1 MSVARGRRGAR
12 ARPHNEARARRGR
25 RESEYEAAWRHGG
38 AAPTGMGLQRV
49 ALGTLRVGAHGTE
62 AHGRPTGDLDRET
75 PLTLF
80 PLPRPELQFLCPG
93 TKTGTFCGP
102 CLSPALL
109 TESHSTVFSLVHT
122 EAQPSPTGPEQA
134 HL

>member
-1 MSVARGRRGAR
+1 MRRVRLKEQSSWR
-12 ARPHNEARARRGR
+12 AP
-25 RESEYEAAWRHGG
+25 S
-38 AAPTGMGLQRV
+38 
-49 ALGTLRVGAHGTE
+49 
-62 AHGRPTGDLDRET
+62 
-75 PLTLF
+75 
-80 PLPRPELQFLCPG
+80 RPELQFLCPG

>member
-1 MSVARGRRGAR
+1 MTPRGHAVL
-12 ARPHNEARARRGR
+12 AV
-25 RESEYEAAWRHGG
+25 EAAVCSKALRLLGSPRSGLG
-38 AAPTGMGLQRV
+38 A
-49 ALGTLRVGAHGTE
+49 
-62 AHGRPTGDLDRET
+62 
-75 PLTLF
+75 
-80 PLPRPELQFLCPG
+80 PELQFLCPG